1 MNDTVSEDV
10 KLGDDKLRE
19 ILAGCEGVTPGPWEA
34 GHHWVFVPP
43 EDAAN
48 NPSKALRDILRR
60 VPEVELQPNAE
71 HIARLDPQ
79 TVASIVTELLERRA
93 YLAATKPPEEHET
106 CALCG
111 LPAPDG
117 YVEFDADGEAMHPH
131 CRAAATKPPLAGEV
145 TPVYRVDW
153 ENAPRDGTRVLLLSK
168 GTHPDYRVEQRLFWS
183 KHYSIHDLGGCW
195 SDGFVTMSD
204 LDFIGWRFDA
214 SPPMPGRGEGFVLVP
229 VEPTAEMRE
238 AARGAL
244 KDRGQEQVWG
254 ADAVAIYRAMLA
266 ASRPKEDT
274 HAK

>member
-48 NPSKALRDILRR
+48 HPTMPLRSILRD
-60 VPEVELQPNAE
+60 VPESELQPNAH

-93 YLAATKPPEEHET
+93 YLAATKPPEDHET

-131 CRAAATKPPLAGEV
+131 CRDAATKPPLADV
-145 TPVYRVDW
+145 TVEEIERIVLATEPDVPASVDGSTIW
-153 ENAPRDGTRVLLLSK
+153 TRRMASAL
-168 GTHPDYRVEQRLFWS
+168 HARL
-183 KHYSIHDLGGCW
+183 Y
-195 SDGFVTMSD
+195 
-204 LDFIGWRFDA
+204 A

-229 VEPTAEMRE
+229 VEPDAAMKQACMDVLLYRGDIYARE
-238 AARGAL
+238 DGTIVVETITPRDL
-244 KDRGQEQVWG
+244 WRE
-254 ADAVAIYRAMLA
+254 MLA